1 MLEGRSSYLEAR
13 VCPCLC
19 PLGDALL
26 TPLTPLG
33 TPASGEVSMTTC
45 TLLFLVLTQAVEHL
59 GDREKAKLC
68 WTSVGFA
75 SCLFFFFKKNLFFFF
90 LNAFY
95 FIYFS

>member
-33 TPASGEVSMTTC
+33 TPASGDVSMTAC
-45 TLLFLVLTQAVEHL
+45 TLLLFLVLTQAVEHL

-75 SCLFFFFKKNLFFFF
+75 SCLFFFFKKICLFF
-90 LNAFY
+90 
-95 FIYFS
+95 